1 MTKKLRKGQTMVE
14 YIIIVCLIAVS
25 LIAVFTFLSRA
36 IGKKAAGATEALSE
50 EEGAKARSAVEQM
63 EEPDQVKPLKQIGE

>member
-1 MTKKLRKGQTMVE
+1 MTKNLRKGQTMVE

-36 IGKKAAGATEALSE
+36 IGKKAAGATEALSS
-50 EEGAKARSAVEQM
+50 EEGSNAKAAVEQIST
-63 EEPDQVKPLKQIGE
+63 ETVKQLGE